1 MRRSS
6 ASPQAGIRSSARR
19 RSRRCWAWMPRGSA
33 PGPRRMPPSPHSAP
47 PGSGAPSSRRSPATP
62 WIGRDDGPIP
72 RTAAGSRRNGPKVV
86 AATDTP
92 SSLVSLVKEAVVP
105 QLLYRI
111 ASPHDLRRLGRE
123 ELYAIAYEMR
133 ERIIDVDSR
142 VGGHF
147 APGLGVVELNI
158 ALHYIFDTPRDKLNW
173 DVGHQAYPHK
183 LLTGRND

>member
-105 QLLYRI
+105 QLLDRG
-111 ASPHDLRRLGRE
+111 ASPLALPRVGRE
-123 ELYAIAYEMR
+123 ELPALAHEMR
-133 ERIIDVDSR
+133 ERILDVVSR
-142 VGGHF
+142 AGGHF
-147 APGLGVVELNI
+147 APGLGVVALTI
-158 ALHYIFDTPRDKLNW
+158 ALPYTFDTPPDQLIW

-183 LLTGRND
+183 